1 MTHTTFAVKLVVAV
15 LGVFLTSVLPG
26 SQSLLAQ
33 QDAEPKL
40 LWQFEAG
47 G

>member
-1 MTHTTFAVKLVVAV
+1 MTQTPFAVKLVVAV
-15 LGVFLTSVLPG
+15 LGASLTSVLPG
-26 SQSLLAQ
+26 SQSVVAQ
-33 QDAEPKL
+33 QDGDPKL